1 MHLTRAKLFL
11 LGLAA
16 MAAAADFN
24 PKNNTAGYDTSRVG
38 PSNANCQRQTY
49 ELDITSNNIQFQN
62 VDSNANQ
69 VRVALRATSSG
80 RWLTE
85 TCRHT

>member
-1 MHLTRAKLFL
+1 MHLRRTQLYL
-11 LGLAA
+11 LGLAST
-16 MAAAADFN
+16 AAAVDFN
-24 PKNNTAGYDTSRVG
+24 PTNNTAGYDTSRIG

-49 ELDITSNNIQFQN
+49 QLDITSNNIQFQN

-69 VRVALRATSSG
+69 VRVALCATSSG